1 MSIKYKEEKDFIIEG
16 KCDHYFAINKNG
28 KLLPCEFCGRE
39 KKILSIYSQ
48 FDKEPYLLGQKAKET
63 DKNPFEKNTNSW
75 YNWNKGRNENLLNK
89 I

>member
-1 MSIKYKEEKDFIIEG
+1 M
-16 KCDHYFAINKNG
+16 N
-28 KLLPCEFCGRE
+28 LGRSPLVGTIRQ
-39 KKILSIYSQ
+39 KFSCI
-48 FDKEPYLLGQKAKET
+48 PYLLGQKAKET